1 MRHVK
6 LWSRLLALTLLL
18 ALPGCANNG
27 ANADTSPPAA
37 QGSDTQDGGEE
48 LFTLRMITITSFNE
62 LNVADALG
70 FFRDEG
76 IQIEYIG
83 TLSKGVTEHQ
93 LLTQGEVD
101 VFVQSHPPVVA
112 QARLAGMR
120 SIAVTTGIVDH
131 EEYTHVR
138 YLVQKDSPI
147 QSLDEAVGHKVAIT
161 RINPCEDGYVKYYVQ
176 SRGLDPEGVEF
187 VTLEAGTLEQT
198 LMQGLVDI
206 TTSHPP
212 YAGAALATGEVR
224 EIFNTWEM
232 FGSPGAGLST
242 RGFREDFIQEHPE
255 VVQGFVNALY
265 RARVWINNN
274 IDESKAIVADF
285 LDLDPSDLS
294 SFYFDENK
302 NIDPAYIEK
311 WFEISETI
319 GLWSPGDIL
328 PTDIY
333 TNDFVPADIPAGDAA
348 LHWEGA

>member
-1 MRHVK
+1 MKHVK
-6 LWSRLLALTLLL
+6 LWAWLSALALLL
-18 ALPGCANNG
+18 ALPGCAG
-27 ANADTSPPAA
+27 GTSAETTPPASQGGA
-37 QGSDTQDGGEE
+37 QAGGDE
-48 LFTLRMITITSFNE
+48 LFTLRMITLTGFNE

-83 TLSKGVTEHQ
+83 ALSKGVTEHQ

-112 QARLAGMR
+112 QARLAGMK

-147 QSLDEAVGHKVAIT
+147 QSLDDAVGHKVAIT
-161 RINPCEDGYVKYYVQ
+161 RINPCEDGYVKYYLKT
-176 SRGLDPEGVEF
+176 RGLDPEGAEF
-187 VTLEAGTLEQT
+187 VTLESGTLEQS

-212 YAGAALATGEVR
+212 FAGAALATGEVR

-242 RGFREDFIQEHPE
+242 RGFSEAFIQEHPD

-274 IDESKAIVADF
+274 IEEAQAIVADF
-285 LDLDPSDLS
+285 LDLDPADLS

-302 NIDPAYIEK
+302 NIDPTYIEK
-311 WFEISETI
+311 WFEISEEI
-319 GLWSPGDIL
+319 GLWAPGDIL

-333 TNDFVPADIPAGDAA
+333 TNDFVPADIPESDAT
-348 LHWEGA
+348 LHWEGAAA